1 MSHLSL
7 EQQARVISALV
18 EGNSIRSTERLMNI
32 HRDTIM
38 RLGVKVGD
46 ACRNLHHALMHD
58 LQVGVIELDEQWA
71 YLGCKQKNVK
81 PGDAPERGDVWLF
94 AALAANQKAVLSFVV
109 GKRTSENAYALAAD
123 LRSRLVTRPQIT
135 SDGYAPY
142 INAID
147 VAFGVDVDFAQLVKT
162 YQAPAGDDAAH
173 RYSPSAIRSIE
184 KTVIRGRP
192 DESKISTSYIE
203 RFNLTTRMA
212 LRRFTRLTNGFS
224 KKLENHRAAISL
236 HIAHYNVCRIH
247 ETLRTTPAMALG
259 VTDHVWTIGE
269 LIERALEA
277 PAAPTTPP
285 PVPTTVRPGTRPVTL
300 RVIRGGKLTPK
311 RQRDR

>member
-1 MSHLSL
+1 MNVLPR
-7 EQQARVISALV
+7 EQQTRIVGCLV
-18 EGNSIRSTERLMNI
+18 EGTSIRSTERITNV

-38 RLGVKVGD
+38 HLGVKVGE
-46 ACRNLHHALMHD
+46 ACRNLHNSLMHD

-71 YLGCKQKNVK
+71 FIAKKQKNVK
-81 PGDAPERGDVWLF
+81 TDDAAEMGDVWLF

-109 GKRTSENAYALAAD
+109 GKRTSENAYALASD
-123 LRSRLVTRPQIT
+123 LRSRIVNRPQVT

-162 YQAPAGDDAAH
+162 YQAPGGDDAAH

-184 KTVIRGRP
+184 KTVIRGTP

-224 KKLENHRAAISL
+224 KKLENHRAAICL
-236 HIAHYNVCRIH
+236 HVAHYNLCRVH
-247 ETLRTTPAMALG
+247 EALRTTPAMALG
-259 VTDHVWTIGE
+259 VTDHIWTIGE
-269 LIERALEA
+269 LIERAMEA
-277 PAAPTTPP
+277 PEAPTTPP
-285 PVPTTVRPGTRPVTL
+285 PPPTTIRPGTRPFTL
-300 RVIRGGKLTPK
+300 RVIQGGKLRPK
-311 RQRDR
+311 K